1 MSEAFTRGLEYG
13 LHNNS
18 VDVGYKLNDRDGS
31 IITPSSINTSNE
43 SSGPKNTVIN
53 SKNLKTTNSH
63 ATGINYVPYNGYN
76 AVLHEGERVLTA
88 RENRNYKGTGNGV
101 VISGNNFTVREEAD
115 IDKIA
120 RALLEKIKQADLR
133 YVG

>member
-1 MSEAFTRGLEYG
+1 MA
-13 LHNNS
+13 
-18 VDVGYKLNDRDGS
+18 V
-31 IITPSSINTSNE
+31 
-43 SSGPKNTVIN
+43 
-53 SKNLKTTNSH
+53 
-63 ATGINYVPYNGYN
+63 GINYVPYNGYN

-88 RENRNYKGTGNGV
+88 RENRNYKDTGNGV

-120 RALLEKIKQADLR
+120 RALLEKIEQADLS